1 MLFAK
6 LSIAACFLVT
16 VAARPQLPGG
26 DDDGAN
32 KALYKEKV
40 FQWFSSLPQAQQ
52 DQIKAIFSDP
62 SATKAQIKE
71 KIQQRAVLTAFPF
84 CQQQAKEINE
94 KVQQKIQQLIQ
105 RFESKQLSPSAK
117 QTFDELK
124 GIVQNDN
131 ITPQQECEQIIGKL
145 KSASSDDRKSL
156 GVPENFDFDCS
167 KIGQFMQGA
176 AGGLPGQQA
185 LSGQ

>member
-1 MLFAK
+1 MFFAK
-6 LSIAACFLVT
+6 LTLAACFLVI
-16 VAARPQLPGG
+16 VAARPQLPGV

-71 KIQQRAVLTAFPF
+71 KIQQFIQTLPADQ
-84 CQQQAKEINE
+84 QQQAKEINE

-176 AGGLPGQQA
+176 AGGHPGQQA